1 MAVRFIT
8 KHKGEPVTWSMFRD
22 WVREH
27 GGFLTEALEQEV
39 YELWNMEGS
48 NTAYS
53 VSWGG
58 GMVPVGYDR
67 DGIVWSYVPETD
79 ERKELLESLKAGL
92 GK

>member
-1 MAVRFIT
+1 MAIRFIT

-22 WVREH
+22 WVYEH

-67 DGIVWSYVPETD
+67 DGIVWSYIPEAD
-79 ERKELLESLKAGL
+79 ERKELIESLKAGL
-92 GK
+92 SR